1 MGVGLEHLND
11 AETLLMA
18 AKGLILISYACL
30 PDNVGNGIKYVQFC
44 LLPSALPILPN
55 LQKMAA

>member
-1 MGVGLEHLND
+1 MLNGGWIG
-11 AETLLMA
+11 TMQKPLLMA
-18 AKGLILISYACL
+18 AKGLVLIFYACL
-30 PDNVGNGIKYVQFC
+30 PDNVGNRIKYVQFY